1 MNQDNQPLV
10 SLPTVVAHNPLI
22 TAEHALSPQHFG
34 SRSVLGNQPLVCSH
48 AYPPVRSLYIHIP
61 FCSHKCHYCDFYSFV
76 DTRNQQ
82 AQFVQRL
89 LAELAA
95 LGKHSQN
102 LDGSRV
108 PLRTIFIGG
117 GTPSLLAIEHW
128 EQLLFGLSV
137 CFDLSL
143 MGQPATHMPGTLDA
157 GEFTVECNPESTT
170 PQLLALL
177 RAGGVN
183 RVSMGAQSFNPRHL
197 KTLERLHQPE
207 NVGKVIQMAREAG
220 IARQS
225 IDLIYAIPG
234 QTVDEWQ
241 DDLRQAI
248 ALGTTH
254 LSCYNLIYEPNTAM
268 AVRLKRGEF
277 VPVDEDTE
285 AAMFELT
292 DAMLNDAGLGR
303 YEVSNYSTPG
313 HESLHNLAY
322 WRHEQWLAAGPSASG
337 HVYAGP
343 PTGACTPGYRW
354 KNVGNLGTYL
364 ALDPANSG
372 GYAPITDLEVPDLK
386 RVIGEVL
393 MMGLRT
399 AEGIDWTQT
408 PNAGVAAAIEAV
420 CLPDEKRRLCAALA
434 QLQVDGLVRIV
445 QGRLMV
451 TDKGW
456 LLTDWL
462 VKQLMPS

>member
-1 MNQDNQPLV
+1 MNHDSQPHI
-10 SLPTVVAHNPLI
+10 SLPTAVAHNPLH
-22 TAEHALSPQHFG
+22 TAALALSPH
-34 SRSVLGNQPLVCSH
+34 RSGAESSAAP
-48 AYPPVRSLYIHIP
+48 ARPPVRSLYIHIP

-82 AQFVQRL
+82 PLFVQRL
-89 LAELAA
+89 LAELRA
-95 LGKHSQN
+95 LAPHAQTT
-102 LDGSRV
+102 DGSRV

-117 GTPSLLAIEHW
+117 GTPSLLAPDLWQE
-128 EQLLFGLSV
+128 LLAGLATH
-137 CFDLSL
+137 FDLSL
-143 MGQPATHMPGTLDA
+143 MGQPSVASSGKLDG

-170 PQLLALL
+170 PQLLAML

-183 RVSMGAQSFNPRHL
+183 RISMGAQSFNPRHL

-207 NVGKVIQMAREAG
+207 NVAKVIAMAREAG

-234 QTVDEWQ
+234 QTVAEWQ
-241 DDLRQAI
+241 DDLRQALQ
-248 ALGTTH
+248 LGTTH

-292 DAMLNDAGLGR
+292 DAMLTPAGLNR
-303 YEVSNYSTPG
+303 YEVSNYSLPG
-313 HESLHNLAY
+313 HESAHNLAY

-337 HVYAGP
+337 HVYAGM
-343 PTGACTPGYRW
+343 PTGSCTPGYRW

-364 ALDPANSG
+364 SLDHAQSR
-372 GYAPITDLEVPDLK
+372 GYAPITDLELPDPK

-399 AEGIDWTQT
+399 AEGVDWTQSSGSGMT
-408 PNAGVAAAIEAV
+408 AGVAAAIEAT
-420 CLPDEKRRLCAALA
+420 CSPQDKQRLRSTLA
-434 QLQVDGLVRIV
+434 QLQADGLVTIDS
-445 QGRLMV
+445 GRLKV
-451 TDKGW
+451 THQGW
-456 LLTDWL
+456 LLTDWI
-462 VKQLMPS
+462 VKKLMPS

>member
-1 MNQDNQPLV
+1 MNQDTQPLI
-10 SLPTVVAHNPLI
+10 SLPTAVAHNPLH
-22 TAEHALSPQHFG
+22 TAALALWPHRLPGQSAASDHAH
-34 SRSVLGNQPLVCSH
+34 
-48 AYPPVRSLYIHIP
+48 PPVRSLYIHIP

-82 AQFVQRL
+82 AQFVETL
-89 LAELAA
+89 LAELRA
-95 LGKHSQN
+95 LAPHAQN
-102 LDGSRV
+102 PDGSRV

-117 GTPSLLAIEHW
+117 GTPSLLAPKLW
-128 EQLLFGLSV
+128 KQLLTSLAA

-143 MGQPATHMPGTLDA
+143 MGQTSGGSSGVLDA

-170 PQLLALL
+170 PELLALL
-177 RAGGVN
+177 RVGGVN

-207 NVGKVIQMAREAG
+207 NVSKVVQMAREAG

-234 QTVDEWQ
+234 QTIDEWH
-241 DDLRQAI
+241 DDLRQAL
-248 ALGTTH
+248 ALQTTH

-292 DAMLNDAGLGR
+292 DAMLSAAGLRR
-303 YEVSNYSTPG
+303 YEVSNYSMPG

-364 ALDPANSG
+364 SLDLTKSG
-372 GYAPITDLEVPDLK
+372 GYAPITDLELPDPK
-386 RVIGEVL
+386 RVISEVL

-399 AEGIDWTQT
+399 AEGVDWTQT
-408 PNAGVAAAIEAV
+408 DGAGVAAAIEAV
-420 CLPDEKRRLCAALA
+420 CSPEAKQRLRTTLA
-434 QLQVDGLVRIV
+434 QLQADGLVKID
-445 QGRLMV
+445 QGRLML
-451 TDKGW
+451 TDSGW
-456 LLTDWL
+456 LLTDWV
-462 VKQLMPS
+462 VKQLMPG